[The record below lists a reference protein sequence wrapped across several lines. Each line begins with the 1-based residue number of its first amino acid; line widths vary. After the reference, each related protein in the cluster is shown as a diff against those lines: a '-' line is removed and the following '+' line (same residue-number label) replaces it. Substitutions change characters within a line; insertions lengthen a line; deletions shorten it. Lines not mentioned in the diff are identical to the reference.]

1 MINGTSIDTQ
11 IMSSQ
16 VERARAQQKD
26 PAKSAEALINSTNG
40 DPAKI
45 RKVAEDFEAVFL
57 GQMLQHMWAGIET
70 DPQFGG
76 GHGEDMF
83 RPMMIDEFGKKIAA
97 NGGLGIADQLEA
109 QLLQLQEVK

>member
-1 MINGTSIDTQ
+1 MDINTALTNA
-11 IMSSQ
+11 
-16 VERARAQQKD
+16 ELNRARA
-26 PAKSAEALINSTNG
+26 AKTASEHRMQTLGNRLSG
-40 DPAKI
+40 DPKQI

-57 GQMLQHMWAGIET
+57 GQMLQHMWAGVGT
-70 DPQFGG
+70 DPTFGG

-97 NGGLGIADQLEA
+97 TGGVGIANDLER